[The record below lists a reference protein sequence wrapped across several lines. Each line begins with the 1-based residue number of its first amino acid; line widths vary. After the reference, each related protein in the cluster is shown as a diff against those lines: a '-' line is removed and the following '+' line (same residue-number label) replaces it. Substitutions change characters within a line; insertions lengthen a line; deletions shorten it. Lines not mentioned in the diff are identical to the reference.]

1 MNAAPRSYEIQQV
14 AELTG
19 LSPARLRAWELRYE
33 VVRPRR
39 QANGYRAY
47 SADQVALLR
56 ALAQLVGQGDRIGDL
71 VEHPTAQLVARA
83 AEQHSDHPVIGRLVE
98 AVRALDRTRIERGVA
113 EQVAKL
119 GLAGFA
125 SEVVLP
131 LAEAVGDEW
140 ALGTLPIA
148 AEHLASEVVVHA
160 LKGGMRKG
168 TPGAPVIVAACLPGD
183 RHEWGILA
191 MLTQA
196 HARGWQV
203 QYLGADLPVDQGVE
217 ASWRL
222 IPRHL
227 VLGASDA
234 ELCEAALPALATLIE
249 ALPAGTSAI
258 IGGRGAEPHRKVLT
272 RYGLQVGERA
282 FTRAVRAGA
291 PR

>member
-1 MNAAPRSYEIQQV
+1 MTAAPRSYEIQQV

-47 SADQVALLR
+47 SAEQVALLR
-56 ALAQLVGQGDRIGDL
+56 AIAQLVAQGDRIGDL
-71 VEHPTAQLVARA
+71 VDHPMAELVARA
-83 AEQHSDHPVIGRLVE
+83 GERHSDHPVIGRLVE
-98 AVRALDRTRIERGVA
+98 AVRALDRARIERGVA
-113 EQVAKL
+113 EQVTKR
-119 GLAGFA
+119 GLEGFA
-125 SEVVLP
+125 REVVLP
-131 LAEAVGDEW
+131 LAEVVGDAW

-160 LKGGMRKG
+160 LKGAMRKG
-168 TPGAPVIVAACLPGD
+168 VPGAPVIVAACLPGD

-196 HARGWQV
+196 FARGWQV

-222 IPRHL
+222 APRHL
-227 VLGASDA
+227 VLGASDPD
-234 ELCEAALPALATLIE
+234 LCEAALPALAAL
-249 ALPAGTSAI
+249 AGSLPAGTSTI
-258 IGGRGAEPHRKVLT
+258 IGGRGAEPHRRALT

-282 FTRAVRAGA
+282 FTRAIRAGA
-291 PR
+291 AR